1 MRKLEKLVHLLLTKV
16 LGAQLAFT
24 SGLENLHRAEEVDE
38 GDRYVLAMW
47 FTCSEQHQYVEPD

>member
-1 MRKLEKLVHLLLTKV
+1 MLTKV
-16 LGAQLAFT
+16 LGAQLTFT
-24 SGLENLHRAEEVDE
+24 SGLENLHRAEEVGE

>member
-1 MRKLEKLVHLLLTKV
+1 MLTKV
-16 LGAQLAFT
+16 LGAQLTFT

-47 FTCSEQHQYVEPD
+47 FTCCEQHQYVEPDWH